1 MIIVDYSQTIISNFM
16 AEVGNR
22 KDIDVDINLLRHMV
36 LNTIRSYNVKF
47 KDEYGEL
54 IIACDN
60 RKYWRKAFFP
70 YYKGNRKRDRE
81 DSGMDWESLFNG
93 INTIKEEL
101 KEFSPYRVIDIEGAE
116 ADDIIAT
123 LSSYTEEKVVIV
135 SSDHDFFQLQ
145 KFPNVSQYSPNKK
158 KFVSPDVDVEY
169 YIFEHIIK
177 GDKGDGVPNVLTS
190 DDAIVAGERQ
200 KPVTSKKLNEW
211 YKNPESRPG
220 DETFIRNFQRNKTLV
235 DFSHIPEDIKTAVIN
250 NYESHESKNRS
261 LLIDYF
267 NTNRMK
273 LMLDHIED
281 F

>member
-22 KDIDVDINLLRHMV
+22 KDIDVDTNLLRHMV

-123 LSSYTEEKVVIV
+123 LSSYTDEKVVIV

-158 KFVSPDVDVEY
+158 RFVSPDVDVEY

-177 GDKGDGVPNVLTS
+177 GDKGDGVPNVLTN